1 MNTPKETAL
10 ELCQNIGMVTMF
22 DKECNDGMTL
32 PLHVVKKIAKV
43 SIEVLRKSDPT
54 DQDLDEILKE
64 IEIL

>member
-1 MNTPKETAL
+1 MTNQETAL
-10 ELCQNIGMVTMF
+10 ELCQKIGMVTLF
-22 DKECNDGMTL
+22 DPECNDGMTL